1 MKEKE
6 MRKAIELIGF
16 GGVYERIKTPE
27 DKVLCEK
34 ISAEFRAKH
43 KANDDKRLKRA
54 GISFKS

>member
-1 MKEKE
+1 